1 MGRLA
6 GDGRAPREVHHAGTL
21 LFPTECAASESFSK
35 EGLVA
40 WFDAAA
46 AETIQTDS
54 DAKVSQWNDKSGCGR
69 HAVQESAAFRP
80 TVVATGLNGRPALHF
95 DELAH
100 TRLEV
105 PDLAPGKTDVT
116 VIAVISNPEP
126 GLPQNHNARILTA
139 SNGRSYDYLTGV
151 CCSIRGPRRVD
162 HV

>member
-1 MGRLA
+1 M
-6 GDGRAPREVHHAGTL
+6 
-21 LFPTECAASESFSK
+21 
-35 EGLVA
+35 
-40 WFDAAA
+40 
-46 AETIQTDS
+46 
-54 DAKVSQWNDKSGCGR
+54 
-69 HAVQESAAFRP
+69 QESAAFRP

-116 VIAVISNPEP
+116 VIAVISNPEA

-151 CCSIRGPRRVD
+151 CCSIAGTETGGPRLLLTQATSRWAQ
-162 HV
+162 HVRIGCFSPSYQTYFKGLIAEILVYDRKLPRNELNHVCAYLTCKWNL